1 MRLFDQVLGAI
12 ADPRRQASAGQMAQ
26 ILGSAKQLA
35 QENNADTDTMQQAMS
50 VIGRFVR
57 TSLQEKRQ
65 QSGDDAAQ
73 ALLDQGSADGA
84 AVIPQLFNSAQ
95 LNDMIAAVT
104 RKTNLN
110 SSQVQGILPVV
121 LPLVMRFLSAGNA
134 KQGMP
139 ADGNPILT
147 AFLDGDGDGD
157 MGDMLG
163 MAGKFM

>member
-1 MRLFDQVLGAI
+1 MGLFDQVLGAI

-35 QENNADTDTMQQAMS
+35 QQNNADTDTMQQAMS

-110 SSQVQGILPVV
+110 SSQVQGLLPVI